1 MDITDAPKKLTLSAK
16 GPNLEPNGKE
26 TAIYIAE
33 VFLWLVASLT
43 LCEMVQVVQIP

>member
-16 GPNLEPNGKE
+16 GPNLGSNGKE

-33 VFLWLVASLT
+33 VFFSVTSRFAYL
-43 LCEMVQVVQIP
+43 M